1 MDATKANTFWAER
14 VEDVAR
20 ALGSGPDGLDA
31 GEAARRLAA
40 GGPNAVDGEA
50 PFSTLRLVID
60 QVKSPLILILAFA
73 VAVSLVV
80 GDYTDG
86 AVVLAIMA
94 VSAGI
99 GFWRERGA
107 RTAIARLRARLA
119 IETQVVRGGARGRI
133 RAADVVPGDVML
145 LSAGT
150 LVPADALVWEAAD
163 LHVNEAILTGETFP
177 TEKRP
182 GVLPAPTPL
191 AARSNCVFAGTNVRT
206 GTARALVVAT
216 GASTAYGQIA
226 GRLKLRPPE
235 TEFDRGVRQFG
246 TLLAAAM
253 TALVVVVFAINVLY
267 ARPIVEALLFSIA
280 LAVGLSPELLPA
292 ILSVTLARSA
302 QVLAGRGVLVRR
314 LAAIENLGSM
324 DVLCTDKT
332 GTLTE
337 GVVSVEGAY
346 DADGHPSAAVL
357 AIAVRN
363 ARLETGLDNPIDEA
377 LLRGAPPDAGAD
389 GEGDGEGKIAEIPYD
404 FVRKRLSVV
413 VRSGAGARLLTK
425 GAVEPLVAVCTRT
438 ADGSALDEPSRA
450 RIRDSFRAFSEDG
463 LRVLAV
469 ATRTMPLAAHY
480 GRDDERDMTF
490 EGFVVFTDPPKPG
503 AAGALADLAALGVG
517 VKMITGDNRLV
528 AAHVAREVQLDGG
541 SLLTGA
547 QLDELH
553 DEALWAI
560 AERTAVFAEVDPN
573 QKERL
578 ILALKKTGHVVGFM
592 GDGVNDAPAMHAADT
607 SISVEGAA
615 DVARDA
621 ADFVLLERDLDV
633 VRRGVVL
640 GRATFANTLKY
651 IETTLS
657 ANLGNMISMAAASLF
672 LPFLPLLASQILLN
686 NFLSDLPAFGLA
698 SDAVDPELVARPRR
712 WDVRAIRR
720 FMIQFGLLSSLFDFA
735 TFAVLLLAYR
745 AAPVE
750 FRTAWFIE
758 SLLTELAIALVVRTR
773 RICTRSRPGA
783 FLLWSTIATAAV
795 TFALPYSPLAPAL
808 GFQPLPAVLLAI
820 IVAVTAGY
828 VVAAELLKQLL
839 FRGSPGRPGGPER
852 AHDLRRTAAPAQS
865 VRESAEGR
873 AWLRWART
881 LLCPRG

>member
-1 MDATKANTFWAER
+1 VANGAPANAFWAR
-14 VEDVAR
+14 PAADVAR
-20 ALGSGPDGLDA
+20 ELGSGPDGLTA
-31 GEAARRLAA
+31 AEAARRLDE
-40 GGPNAVDGEA
+40 GGPNAVNGER
-50 PFSTLRLVID
+50 PLSSLRLLFD

-73 VAVSLVV
+73 VVVSLIA

-86 AVVLAIMA
+86 IVVLVIMV

-99 GFWRERGA
+99 GFWRERDA
-107 RTAIARLRARLA
+107 RAAIARLRARLA
-119 IETQVVRGGARGRI
+119 IETQVIRGGVRQRI
-133 RAADVVPGDVML
+133 RATDVVAGDVVV
-145 LSAGT
+145 LSAGA
-150 LVPADALVWEAAD
+150 LVPADAVLWDATD

-177 TEKRP
+177 AEKHA
-182 GVLPAPTPL
+182 GVVPAGAPL

-216 GASTAYGQIA
+216 GAATAFGQIA

-246 TLLAAAM
+246 TLLAGAM

-302 QVLAGRGVLVRR
+302 QALAGRGVLVRR

-337 GVVSVEGAY
+337 GVVSIEGAY
-346 DADGHPSAAVL
+346 DADGRPSPEAL

-363 ARLETGLDNPIDEA
+363 ARLETGLENPIDEA
-377 LLRGAPPDAGAD
+377 LLRDDAAAGAPAD
-389 GEGDGEGKIAEIPYD
+389 QKIAEIPYD

-413 VRSGAGARLLTK
+413 VRDGDQARLLTK
-425 GAVEPLVAVCTRT
+425 GAVEPTLAVCTRVS
-438 ADGSALDEPSRA
+438 DGRPIDGDRRA
-450 RIRDSFRAFSEDG
+450 AILERFGRYSEDG

-469 ATRTMPLAAHY
+469 ATRTMPLGAHY

-490 EGFVVFTDPPKPG
+490 AGFVVFTDPPKAG
-503 AAGALADLAALGVG
+503 AARALADLAALGVG
-517 VKMITGDNRLV
+517 VKIITGDNRLV
-528 AAHVAREVQLDGG
+528 AAHIARAVGLDGATM
-541 SLLTGA
+541 LTGS

-553 DEALWAI
+553 DEALWST
-560 AERTAVFAEVDPN
+560 AERTAIFAEVDPN

-607 SISVEGAA
+607 SISVDGAV

-633 VRRGVVL
+633 VRRGIVL

-698 SDAVDPELVARPRR
+698 NDSVDPELVARPRR
-712 WDVRAIRR
+712 WDVRAIRK
-720 FMIQFGLLSSLFDFA
+720 FMIQFGLLSSAFDFA
-735 TFAVLLLAYR
+735 TFGVLLLVYR

-773 RICTRSRPGA
+773 RVCFRSRPGG
-783 FLLWSTIATAAV
+783 FLLWSTVATAAV
-795 TFALPYSPLAPAL
+795 TFALPYSPLAAAF
-808 GFQPLPAVLLAI
+808 GFQPLSVGLLAI
-820 IVAVTAGY
+820 IVAITVGY
-828 VVAAELLKQLL
+828 VVAAELLKRLVFGGAQTPPPRKPSGAQFL
-839 FRGSPGRPGGPER
+839 PAARP
-852 AHDLRRTAAPAQS
+852 DAA
-865 VRESAEGR
+865 
-873 AWLRWART
+873 
-881 LLCPRG
+881 

>member
-1 MDATKANTFWAER
+1 MNAATVNAFWGER

-20 ALGSGPDGLDA
+20 ALGSGPDGLDP
-31 GEAARRLAA
+31 GEAARRLEER
-40 GGPNAVDGEA
+40 GPNAVEAEA
-50 PFSTLRLVID
+50 PFSSLRLVID

-94 VSAGI
+94 ISAGI
-99 GFWRERGA
+99 GFWRERDA
-107 RTAIARLRARLA
+107 RMAIGRLRARLA
-119 IETQVVRGGARGRI
+119 IETQVVRGGARMRI
-133 RAADVVPGDVML
+133 RAAEIVAGDVMM

-150 LVPADALVWEAAD
+150 LVLADALVWDATD

-182 GVLPAPTPL
+182 GVVPAATPL
-191 AARSNCVFAGTNVRT
+191 AARNNCVFAGTNVRT
-206 GTARALVVAT
+206 GTGRALVVAT

-226 GRLKLRPPE
+226 GRLRLRAPE

-302 QVLAGRGVLVRR
+302 QALAARGVLVRR

-324 DVLCTDKT
+324 DMLCTDKT

-346 DADGHPSAAVL
+346 DADGRASAEVL
-357 AIAVRN
+357 ATAAEN
-363 ARLETGLDNPIDEA
+363 ARLQTGLDNPIDEA
-377 LLRGAPPDAGAD
+377 LLRAVPPGSAAN
-389 GEGDGEGKIAEIPYD
+389 EKIAEIPYD

-413 VRSGAGARLLTK
+413 VRDGTGARLLTK
-425 GAVEPLVAVCTRT
+425 GAVEPLLAVCTRA
-438 ADGSALDEPSRA
+438 ADGRVLDEAIRA
-450 RIRDSFRAFSEDG
+450 QISERFRGFSEDG

-469 ATRTMPLAAHY
+469 ATRTMPRAAHY
-480 GRDDERDMTF
+480 GRDDELDMTF
-490 EGFVVFTDPPKPG
+490 AGFVVFTDPPKSG
-503 AAGALADLAALGVG
+503 AARALADLAALGVG

-528 AAHVAREVQLDGG
+528 AAHVARMVQLDGG
-541 SLLTGA
+541 SMLTGS
-547 QLDELH
+547 QMDELH
-553 DEALWAI
+553 DEALWSI

-607 SISVEGAA
+607 SISVQGAA
-615 DVARDA
+615 DVAREA

-633 VRRGVVL
+633 VRRGIVL

-735 TFAVLLLAYR
+735 TFGVLLLVFR

-795 TFALPYSPLAPAL
+795 AFALPYSPLASAF
-808 GFQPLPAVLLAI
+808 GFRPLPFALVAV
-820 IVAVTAGY
+820 IVAITAGY
-828 VVAAELLKQLL
+828 VGAAELLKHLL
-839 FRGSPGRPGGPER
+839 FRGRPGQPGTPAG
-852 AHDLRRTAAPAQS
+852 AHFLPAAHSRPA
-865 VRESAEGR
+865 
-873 AWLRWART
+873 
-881 LLCPRG
+881 